1 MAIIKKYKFK
11 SRTVGQS
18 MHEMGGFN
26 STTSTFT
33 PLKVRKGFEVHQAL
47 DAITLAV
54 EAGIIDNKKFVSQLF
69 NKKSDFTKFITYL
82 SEYED
87 ISCRRI
93 IDRWWTALSR
103 LADWD
108 NEEGFV
114 SSAEIA
120 ERLLEVAIDSG
131 QIKA

>member
-11 SRTVGQS
+11 TRRLGTS
-18 MHEMGGFN
+18 MHEMGGFDSKTN
-26 STTSTFT
+26 TFN

-47 DAITLAV
+47 DAITVAV
-54 EAGIIDNKKFVSQLF
+54 EAGIIDNEKFVSQLF
-69 NKKSDFTKFITYL
+69 DKKADFTKFITYL

-87 ISCRRI
+87 ESCRRI

-103 LADWD
+103 LADRND
-108 NEEGFV
+108 EEGFI

-120 ERLLEVAIDSG
+120 EKLLEAAIDTG
-131 QIKA
+131 QIRA